1 MHTKTIRVAKIPIS
15 DNYFVILFNALSPQ
29 FHEYS
34 NKTIN
39 DEQKGR
45 LKLLVT
51 TRKKVLVI
59 LRFISSNIIISRY
72 SVSLTLLPIILMHG
86 KFETAIK
93 FKSLSM
99 L

>member
-1 MHTKTIRVAKIPIS
+1 MHTMPIS
-15 DNYFVILFNALSPQ
+15 DNYFVTLFNALSPQ

-59 LRFISSNIIISRY
+59 LRSSAQI
-72 SVSLTLLPIILMHG
+72 LLFLGILFH
-86 KFETAIK
+86 
-93 FKSLSM
+93 
-99 L
+99 

>member
-1 MHTKTIRVAKIPIS
+1 MYTKTIRIARIPIS
-15 DNYFVILFNALSPQ
+15 DNYFVTLFNALSPQ

-45 LKLLVT
+45 LKRLVT
-51 TRKKVLVI
+51 TKKVLVI

-86 KFETAIK
+86 KFETKI
-93 FKSLSM
+93 
-99 L
+99 

>member
-1 MHTKTIRVAKIPIS
+1 MHTKTIRIVRIPIS
-15 DNYFVILFNALSPQ
+15 DNYFVTLFNALSPQ

-51 TRKKVLVI
+51 TRKKSSCNFAFHQLKYYYFYVLF
-59 LRFISSNIIISRY
+59 FIDPFTYYTNAWKVRNCNKI
-72 SVSLTLLPIILMHG
+72 
-86 KFETAIK
+86 
-93 FKSLSM
+93 
-99 L
+99 